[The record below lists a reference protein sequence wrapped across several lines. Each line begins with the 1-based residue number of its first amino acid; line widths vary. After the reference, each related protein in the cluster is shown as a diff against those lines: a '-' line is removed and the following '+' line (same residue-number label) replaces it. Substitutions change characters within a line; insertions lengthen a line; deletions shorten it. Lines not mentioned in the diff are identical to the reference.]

1 MSYDINALEAGALDA
16 GPSDPAELAASLAA
30 PLRRELSRLA
40 SGLGLTAVYGLALGA
55 RTGGADLV
63 RHALGAPLGVLV
75 VALVAAPSLFVRL
88 ALIDAPLRPAPMLAA
103 VAQAVF
109 STGLVLAGLAPAAA
123 MLVVSI
129 ESAPA
134 AAWMSG
140 LGLWLAGGIGL
151 FNFCAALKQ
160 GLAGADLRMQ
170 SRAFFALAVFTL
182 LSCALS
188 ARVWCAWLPLL
199 RGGS

>member
-1 MSYDINALEAGALDA
+1 MSYELNALEAGVLEG
-16 GPSDPAELAASLAA
+16 GPDDFAASTAPLAA
-30 PLRRELSRLA
+30 PLGRELARMGSGFGLA
-40 SGLGLTAVYGLALGA
+40 AVYGLALGA
-55 RTGGADLV
+55 RTGGVDLI
-63 RHALGAPLGVLV
+63 RHALGAPLGVVV

-88 ALIDAPLRPAPMLAA
+88 ALIDAPLRPAQMLNA
-103 VAQAVF
+103 VAQGVF
-109 STGLVLAGLAPAAA
+109 TTGLVLAGLAPAAA

-151 FNFCAALKQ
+151 LNSCAAIKR
-160 GLAGADLRMQ
+160 GLAGAELRMQ
-170 SRAFFALAVFTL
+170 SRAFFALAVFAL

>member
-1 MSYDINALEAGALDA
+1 MSYEINALEAGVLEA
-16 GPSDPAELAASLAA
+16 GPDAPAALTPAIAA
-30 PLRRELSRLA
+30 PLGRELSRLG
-40 SGLGLTAVYGLALGA
+40 SGLGLAAVYGLALGA
-55 RTGGADLV
+55 RGGAVDLI
-63 RHALGAPLGVLV
+63 RHALGAPLGVMA

-88 ALIDAPLRPAPMLAA
+88 ALIDAPLRPAQMLAA
-103 VAQAVF
+103 VAQGAF
-109 STGLVLAGLAPAAA
+109 TTGLVLAGLAPAAA

-134 AAWMSG
+134 AAWVSG
-140 LGLWLAGGIGL
+140 LGLWLAGAIGL
-151 FNFCAALKQ
+151 FNLCAALKQ

-170 SRAFFALAVFTL
+170 SRAFFALAVFAL

-199 RGGS
+199 RGDG

>member
-1 MSYDINALEAGALDA
+1 MSYELNALEGGVLEA
-16 GPSDPAELAASLAA
+16 GPNDPAALTASIAA
-30 PLRRELSRLA
+30 PLGRELSRLG
-40 SGLGLTAVYGLALGA
+40 SGLGLAAVYGLALGA
-55 RTGGADLV
+55 RSGGVDLI
-63 RHALGAPLGVLV
+63 RHALGAPLGVMA

-88 ALIDAPLRPAPMLAA
+88 ALMDAPLRPAQMLAA
-103 VAQAVF
+103 VAQGAF
-109 STGLVLAGLAPAAA
+109 TTGLVLAGLAPAAA

-151 FNFCAALKQ
+151 FNSCAAIKR